1 MTKIK
6 KDTNI
11 YATQE
16 LKDMG
21 SLLVVPEHMQIGES
35 EFIGNMP
42 IRQDIE
48 VLPADEPKQMKLG
61 WTIFE
66 QSGGSIYLANDL
78 SENPISTRDGIKIG
92 DEIIVPTLFG
102 DIQMTVTEL
111 NDNEGTADSGYTL
124 GLLEFGIDSRN
135 CWTSS
140 SAINKK
146 CLNKLKVSI

>member
-21 SLLVVPEHMQIGES
+21 SLPIFPEHIQIGES

-42 IRQDIE
+42 IRQEIE
-48 VLPADEPKQMKLG
+48 ILPADESKQMKLG
-61 WTIFE
+61 WTIVE
-66 QSGGSIYLANDL
+66 QSGGSIYLANDIN
-78 SENPISTRDGIKIG
+78 ENPITTRDGIKIG

-102 DIQMTVTEL
+102 IVQMTVTEL
-111 NDNEGTADSGYTL
+111 NGNEGTADSGYTL
-124 GLLEFGIDSRN
+124 GLLEFGTDSRN

-140 SAINKK
+140 SSINKK